1 MLHLIVERRWP
12 FRLALAFFG
21 LTTTNEVI
29 QQIRVNLFS
38 TLHQIV
44 FHGKGGYD
52 YDTVYHMPIWLR
64 KFTFSEIKKF
74 YDEES
79 ASQKSSQKPNQ
90 TNLINPDGT
99 VNVPSFK
106 EASKPYKVQSS
117 YK

>member
-1 MLHLIVERRWP
+1 MGRRWP

-21 LTTTNEVI
+21 LTTTNEAI
-29 QQIRVNLFS
+29 QQARVNLFS

-52 YDTVYHMPIWLR
+52 YDTIYNMPIWLR

-74 YDEES
+74 YDAEAE
-79 ASQKSSQKPNQ
+79 ANSQATKGKSQS
-90 TNLINPDGT
+90 NLVNPDGT
-99 VNVPSFK
+99 VNSPAFK
-106 EASKPYKVQSS
+106 EASKPYKGQSS